1 MYLAEGAPINRR
13 PIDEAELANPG
24 TVHEA
29 EEPDS
34 EDEPLT
40 PASQRPRNALTL
52 TQPDT
57 PVTPMDS
64 TLEDTADIL
73 VHFNTPTTKNTPA
86 TKKLKKPARSDPGTQ
101 DVNAMSQQETESP
114 NPTPTKTS
122 KKKRD
127 TLSSSTDSLHD
138 SNVSDD
144 PTWNPRG
151 SKKSSKKDNTKSKKS
166 KKDHK
171 KRAKRS
177 KKHSESSLSDG
188 DAQLEKKEA
197 KLTLKEA
204 KAKQTEA
211 NANKLTEP
219 KTPTPTKKPSGY
231 HLRFAIVF
239 ICGWCFVKCID
250 HVVRHTSSQDRAAA
264 VAKQKAASEAHI
276 TQRLKGVREPIENLD
291 HKFSQDEHGADYSQ
305 TSPKSSQTE
314 FESYMA
320 QVTRRSPNQRRKSL
334 KCLVARRNRVEV
346 LDLAVRGL
354 ANPLCGLTLT
364 LWASWKKQLL
374 CR

>member
-1 MYLAEGAPINRR
+1 MLTPYEDMFWAEGAPINRQ
-13 PIDEAELANPG
+13 PIDEAELATPG
-24 TVHEA
+24 IVHEA

-40 PASQRPRNALTL
+40 PASRRPRNALTL

-73 VHFNTPTTKNTPA
+73 VHFTTPTTKNTPE

-127 TLSSSTDSLHD
+127 TLSSSSDSRHD
-138 SNVSDD
+138 SGVSDD
-144 PTWNPRG
+144 PTYNPRG
-151 SKKSSKKDNTKSKKS
+151 SNKSSKKGKKKEADEDKKKSKKS

-177 KKHSESSLSDG
+177 KKHSESSLSDD
-188 DAQLEKKEA
+188 DAQLEKKQA

-211 NANKLTEP
+211 

-250 HVVRHTSSQDRAAA
+250 HVVST
-264 VAKQKAASEAHI
+264 
-276 TQRLKGVREPIENLD
+276 L
-291 HKFSQDEHGADYSQ
+291 
-305 TSPKSSQTE
+305 
-314 FESYMA
+314 
-320 QVTRRSPNQRRKSL
+320 RRKIVLLPLQS
-334 KCLVARRNRVEV
+334 RRQPRS
-346 LDLAVRGL
+346 AHHATTQGCSRAHRKPG
-354 ANPLCGLTLT
+354 P
-364 LWASWKKQLL
+364 
-374 CR
+374 